1 MSEKEDGQDII
12 ISAWPIVGDTDE
24 ALTKQAE
31 RVFEVISQ
39 IRNTRSSKGMSPKDV
54 LDLSIKTEEKTAY
67 ETFQGVIIKLGN
79 IGEFSFKDEKVQNA
93 LSFVIQSDEF
103 YLPIKEGEIDLEAE
117 KAEISKELEYTKGF
131 LNSVMKKLS
140 NERFVNNAP
149 EQVVANEEKKQADAE
164 SKIKVLED
172 KLASL

>member
-1 MSEKEDGQDII
+1 MVRIEREGRWPDII

-24 ALTKQAE
+24 ALTKKAE

-39 IRNTRSSKGMSPKDV
+39 TKYEKQQRNVSKRCTRSINQDRR
-54 LDLSIKTEEKTAY
+54 KTAY
-67 ETFQGVIIKLGN
+67 ETFQGVIIKLETLVN
-79 IGEFSFKDEKVQNA
+79 SVLKTKKFRMQ

-103 YLPIKEGEIDLEAE
+103 YLPIKEGEIDVEAE

-131 LNSVMKKLS
+131 LNSVMKKLA

-164 SKIKVLED
+164 SKIKIRR
-172 KLASL
+172 